1 MISEGQQF
9 EYLGFELNPVVRKAI
24 MRKDLLFID
33 LEAVTEMIAEY
44 NKIVTNLTASE
55 AFFLKSH
62 LFEAETII
70 QAGLGRYNWKTL
82 NIQKF
87 CEKCLVILKS
97 LTAMVAQ
104 ISYISTD
111 IKNRIIKIESYSL
124 FTFENKKV
132 VETTIKF
139 DLIIKSSLQKSTAS
153 NSVKHE
159 DDSVKKKS
167 ISFPSDDEGLLPCKE
182 YFQKLISIR
191 DEKTGRIKKLYDS
204 IGPILIKLESLILGT
219 YSGESDKMI
228 LYYEHW
234 EKEAFACLIRF
245 CNKNLNEIAENLI
258 SSNPLYTVEASLSSP
273 EIVLKP
279 STSEIYNIV
288 IHSVKDFLER

>member
-1 MISEGQQF
+1 
-9 EYLGFELNPVVRKAI
+9 
-24 MRKDLLFID
+24 MRKELLFID
-33 LEAVTEMIAEY
+33 LEAVTDMISEY

-82 NIQKF
+82 NIKKF

-124 FTFENKKV
+124 FTFEKNKI
-132 VETTIKF
+132 VETTIKL
-139 DLIIKSSLQKSTAS
+139 DLIIKSSLQKPAR
-153 NSVKHE
+153 SVKHE
-159 DDSVKKKS
+159 EDEVKKKS
-167 ISFPSDDEGLLPCKE
+167 ITFPSDDEGLLPCKE
-182 YFQKLISIR
+182 YFQKLISVR

-219 YSGESDKMI
+219 YSGESEKMI

-245 CNKNLNEIAENLI
+245 CNKNLSEIAENLI

-273 EIVLKP
+273 EIVLRP